1 MITVAK
7 REMSITKMSEKLY
20 KSHCSVSG
28 HGTQCS
34 VADDI
39 YPSKKQLSKIRRR
52 VAKKFI
58 AYELSM
64 LDEEMESD
72 KTDC

>member
-1 MITVAK
+1 
-7 REMSITKMSEKLY
+7 MSEKLY
-20 KSHCSVSG
+20 KSHCRVPG

-58 AYELSM
+58 AHELSM
-64 LDEEMESD
+64 LDEERPTEQMKD
-72 KTDC
+72 KRCQETLRIMTSN